1 MNMPRYLYYYITLNN
16 KNFVKNELPNLEN
29 LKKEYIN
36 YLLKITGNNISQTA
50 AILNISRQTLYNKI
64 TKLPSCKKNIPYN

>member
-1 MNMPRYLYYYITLNN
+1 MPRYLYYYITLIN

-36 YLLKITGNNISQTA
+36 YLLKITGNNKSQTA

-64 TKLPSCKKNIPYN
+64 K

>member
-16 KNFVKNELPNLEN
+16 NNFVKNELPNLEN

-50 AILNISRQTLYNKI
+50 AILNISRQTLYNYNKI
-64 TKLPSCKKNIPYN
+64 K

>member
-1 MNMPRYLYYYITLNN
+1 MPRYLYYYITLNN

-50 AILNISRQTLYNKI
+50 TILNISRQTLYNKI
-64 TKLPSCKKNIPYN
+64 K

>member
-1 MNMPRYLYYYITLNN
+1 MPRYLYYYITLIN

-29 LKKEYIN
+29 FKKEYIN
-36 YLLKITGNNISQTA
+36 YLLKITGNNKSQTA

-64 TKLPSCKKNIPYN
+64 K

>member
-50 AILNISRQTLYNKI
+50 AILNISRQTLYNYNKI
-64 TKLPSCKKNIPYN
+64 K

>member
-1 MNMPRYLYYYITLNN
+1 MNMPRYLYYYITLIN

-29 LKKEYIN
+29 FKKEYIN
-36 YLLKITGNNISQTA
+36 YLLKITGNNKSQTA

-64 TKLPSCKKNIPYN
+64 K

>member
-1 MNMPRYLYYYITLNN
+1 MNMPRYLYYYITLIN

-36 YLLKITGNNISQTA
+36 YLLKITGNNKSQTA

-64 TKLPSCKKNIPYN
+64 K

>member
-50 AILNISRQTLYNKI
+50 TILNISRQTLYNKI
-64 TKLPSCKKNIPYN
+64 K

>member
-64 TKLPSCKKNIPYN
+64 K